1 MTKKRKYISKKA
13 RIVVLTEA
21 GYRCAVPT
29 CRTILAID
37 LHHIIHVSEGES
49 NDPSNLLAL
58 CPTCHALYHRGE
70 IFKDSILAWKQLLI
84 DLNSLPQT
92 APLTE
97 KSESHQDYFA
107 AVRVNGHNEIF
118 VFKNKIDRDS
128 FIDDIKIDPD
138 VQYMISDGV

>member
-13 RIVVLTEA
+13 KIVVLTEA

-37 LHHIIHVSEGES
+37 LHHIVHVSEDES
-49 NDPSNLLAL
+49 NDPSSLLAL

-92 APLTE
+92 VQLTD

-107 AVRVNGHNEIF
+107 AVRVDGHNEIF